1 MDSHDLRAALAGLA
15 ILLVPFLFSLIVVVV
30 IFFCALSER
39 DIPEEPQ
46 TVPYKFTFL
55 KSTIPFL
62 FHGPSFFL
70 YAS

>member
-1 MDSHDLRAALAGLA
+1 MDSDDLRATLARLA

-30 IFFCALSER
+30 IFFCTLGKR
-39 DIPEEPQ
+39 GIPGEPQ
-46 TVPYKFTFL
+46 TVSYTFPFL

-62 FHGPSFFL
+62 FHGPSFFS